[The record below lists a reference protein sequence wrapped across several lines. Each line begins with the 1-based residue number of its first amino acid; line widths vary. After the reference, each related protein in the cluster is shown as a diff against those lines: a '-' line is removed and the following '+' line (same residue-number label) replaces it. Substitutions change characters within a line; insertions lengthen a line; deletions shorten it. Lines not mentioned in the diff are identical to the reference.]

1 LEVSSEPSGSRSKEE
16 GFEMGTHE
24 AVKEVGSVNKSSDT
38 ASHSPPPAPITLAV
52 YRDLRVGL
60 AVTAVMLAAAIIIQW
75 IATDCW
81 QAALS
86 EYFYT
91 SAHSIFIA
99 ALLGLATLFFVYR
112 GSSDTEDALLTLA
125 GVAALTAALVPQG
138 RPEVC
143 KPSFLPVDVDVEAVV
158 RPNLVA
164 VVVAL
169 VLGWAL
175 MIWQHRYNR
184 SRQTRSAGG
193 TLALYFLR
201 LVVAGGLIVLV
212 FWPKEFSKYAHGTA
226 GVLMLSAF
234 IATVFSSAY
243 LAKREERSPDRYNYR
258 WFYQVIGQLML
269 VTLIAV
275 ITVHIRHPELFGLL
289 WVTILESALIL
300 EFGAYWVVQ
309 TIDLWDSP
317 DRSERLPDA
326 DRKLLAQGRTTRGLA
341 GLKSELVEARKAPP
355 GQRLLPLL

>member
-1 LEVSSEPSGSRSKEE
+1 
-16 GFEMGTHE
+16 MGTHE
-24 AVKEVGSVNKSSDT
+24 AVKEVGSVNPPSDT
-38 ASHSPPPAPITLAV
+38 ASHSPPPVPITLAV

-60 AVTAVMLAAAIIIQW
+60 AVTAVMLAAAIIIESG
-75 IATDCW
+75 ATQCW

-125 GVAALTAALVPQG
+125 GVAALVAALVPQG

-143 KPSFLPVDVDVEAVV
+143 KPPFLPDDVDVEGVV

-175 MIWQHRYNR
+175 TMWQHRCNR
-184 SRQTRSAGG
+184 SRQSRSAGG

-201 LVVAGGLIVLV
+201 LVVLGGLIVLV
-212 FWPKEFSKYAHGTA
+212 FWPDVFRDHAHGAA
-226 GVLMLSAF
+226 GVLLLSAF

-243 LAKREERSPDRYNYR
+243 LAKREERSPDRRNYGQ
-258 WFYQVIGQLML
+258 FYKWIAWAML
-269 VTLIAV
+269 LTLIV
-275 ITVHIRHPELFGLL
+275 VVTVHIRHPELFGVL
-289 WVTILESALIL
+289 WVTVLESAVIL
-300 EFGAYWVVQ
+300 QFGAYWVVQ

-326 DRKLLAQGRTTRGLA
+326 DRKLLGQKRTTRGLA
-341 GLKSELVEARKAPP
+341 GLKSELVEAMKEPP
-355 GQRLLPLL
+355 GHRLLPLL

>member
-1 LEVSSEPSGSRSKEE
+1 
-16 GFEMGTHE
+16 
-24 AVKEVGSVNKSSDT
+24 VNQSSDT
-38 ASHSPPPAPITLAV
+38 GSSSSPPAPNTLAV
-52 YRDLRVGL
+52 YRDLRIGL
-60 AVTAVMLAAAIIIQW
+60 AVTAVMLAAAIIIER

-125 GVAALTAALVPQG
+125 GVAALVAALVPQG

-143 KPSFLPVDVDVEAVV
+143 KPPFLPDYVNFDAVV

-175 MIWQHRYNR
+175 TMWQHRYNR
-184 SRQTRSAGG
+184 SWQTRSAGG

-201 LVVAGGLIVLV
+201 LVVAGGLIVLF
-212 FWPKEFSKYAHGTA
+212 FWPKVFSEHAHGAA

-234 IATVFSSAY
+234 IATVFSAAY
-243 LAKREERSPDRYNYR
+243 LAKREERSPDRRNYWR
-258 WFYQVIGQLML
+258 FYQVIAGMML
-269 VTLIAV
+269 ITLIAV
-275 ITVHIRHPELFGLL
+275 VTVHITHPELFGVL

-317 DRSERLPDA
+317 DRSERLSDA
-326 DRKLLAQGRTTRGLA
+326 DRDLLAQRRTTRGLR
-341 GLKSELVEARKAPP
+341 GLKSELAEATKDRSD
-355 GQRLLPLL
+355 QRLLRIL

>member
-1 LEVSSEPSGSRSKEE
+1 VSQ
-16 GFEMGTHE
+16 
-24 AVKEVGSVNKSSDT
+24 SSDT
-38 ASHSPPPAPITLAV
+38 GSYSSPPASITLAV

-60 AVTAVMLAAAIIIQW
+60 AVTAVMLAAAIITER

-125 GVAALTAALVPQG
+125 GVAALIAALVPQG

-143 KPSFLPVDVDVEAVV
+143 KPPFLPEDVDFDAVV
-158 RPNLVA
+158 RPNVVA

-175 MIWQHRYNR
+175 TMWQHRYNR
-184 SRQTRSAGG
+184 SQQTRSAGG

-212 FWPKEFSKYAHGTA
+212 LWPDVFSKYAHGAA
-226 GVLMLSAF
+226 GILMLSAF
-234 IATVFSSAY
+234 IATVFSAAY

-258 WFYQVIGQLML
+258 WFYQVIAAVML
-269 VTLIAV
+269 ATLIAV
-275 ITVHIRHPELFGLL
+275 VTLHIVHPHLFGVLWITV
-289 WVTILESALIL
+289 LESALIL

-326 DRKLLAQGRTTRGLA
+326 DRERLAQGRTTRGLA

>member
-1 LEVSSEPSGSRSKEE
+1 
-16 GFEMGTHE
+16 MNE
-24 AVKEVGSVNKSSDT
+24 ANQKGESARDPGVGSVNQ
-38 ASHSPPPAPITLAV
+38 PPAPITLAV
-52 YRDLRVGL
+52 YRDLRVGI
-60 AVTAVMLAAAIIIQW
+60 AVTAVMLAAAIIIEW
-75 IATDCW
+75 MARICW

-125 GVAALTAALVPQG
+125 GVAALIAALVPQG

-143 KPSFLPVDVDVEAVV
+143 KLFLPKAVDFHAVV

-169 VLGWAL
+169 FLGWAL
-175 MIWQHRYNR
+175 TMFQHRYNR
-184 SRQTRSAGG
+184 SQQSRSVGG

-201 LVVAGGLIVLV
+201 LVVAGGLIVL
-212 FWPKEFSKYAHGTA
+212 FAPDLFSDHAHGAA
-226 GVLMLSAF
+226 GVLLLSAF
-234 IATVFSSAY
+234 IATVFASAY
-243 LAKREERSPDRYNYR
+243 LAKREEPSPDRRNYGQ
-258 WFYQVIGQLML
+258 FYKWIAWAML
-269 VTLIAV
+269 LTLIGV
-275 ITVHIRHPELFGLL
+275 VTVHIRHPEVFGVL
-289 WVTILESALIL
+289 WVTILESAVIL

-326 DRKLLAQGRTTRGLA
+326 DRKLLAQRRTTRGFT
-341 GLKSELVEARKAPP
+341 GLKSELKEA
-355 GQRLLPLL
+355 

>member
-1 LEVSSEPSGSRSKEE
+1 VQLAISPDIHKQVSD
-16 GFEMGTHE
+16 MTE
-24 AVKEVGSVNKSSDT
+24 ANQKGESARDPGVGSVNQ
-38 ASHSPPPAPITLAV
+38 PPAPITLAV

-60 AVTAVMLAAAIIIQW
+60 AVTAVMVAAAIIIEW
-75 IATDCW
+75 MATDCW

-125 GVAALTAALVPQG
+125 GVAALVAALVPQG

-143 KPSFLPVDVDVEAVV
+143 KPAFLPDDVKFEAVV

-175 MIWQHRYNR
+175 TMWQHRYNR
-184 SRQTRSAGG
+184 TSQTRSAGG

-201 LVVAGGLIVLV
+201 LVVAGGLILLV
-212 FWPKEFSKYAHGTA
+212 RWPDVFSKHAHGAA

-243 LAKREERSPDRYNYR
+243 LAKREEPSPDRYNYR
-258 WFYQVIGQLML
+258 WFYQVIAGVML
-269 VTLIAV
+269 VTLIV
-275 ITVHIRHPELFGLL
+275 VVTVHIRHPELFGDRWL
-289 WVTILESALIL
+289 TILESALIL

-326 DRKLLAQGRTTRGLA
+326 DRKLLAQRPTTRGLA
-341 GLKSELVEARKAPP
+341 GLKSELIEARKADW
-355 GQRLLPLL
+355 GDRLLPLL

>member
-1 LEVSSEPSGSRSKEE
+1 MNHPTETG
-16 GFEMGTHE
+16 
-24 AVKEVGSVNKSSDT
+24 SDT
-38 ASHSPPPAPITLAV
+38 SRPVPITLAV

-60 AVTAVMLAAAIIIQW
+60 AVIAVMLAAAIIIEKMS
-75 IATDCW
+75 TDCW

-86 EYFYT
+86 EYFFT

-125 GVAALTAALVPQG
+125 GIAALVAALVPQG
-138 RPEVC
+138 RPKVC
-143 KPSFLPVDVDVEAVV
+143 EPLFLPASLNFETVV
-158 RPNLVA
+158 RFNLVA

-169 VLGWAL
+169 VLGWGL
-175 MIWQHRYNR
+175 TMWQRRYNP
-184 SRQTRSAGG
+184 SAQTRSAGG

-201 LVVAGGLIVLV
+201 LVVAGGLIVLFVWPEV
-212 FWPKEFSKYAHGTA
+212 FVDYAHGAA

-234 IATVFSSAY
+234 IATVFSSAF
-243 LAKREERSPDRYNYR
+243 LAKREVRLPTRRNYWR
-258 WFYQVIGQLML
+258 FYQWIARAMVI
-269 VTLIAV
+269 TLIGV
-275 ITVHIRHPELFGLL
+275 VTVHITRPELFGVL

-317 DRSERLPDA
+317 DRSERLSDA
-326 DRKLLAQGRTTRGLA
+326 DQDILAQRPTARGLK
-341 GLKSELVEARKAPP
+341 GLRAELAEATKDRS
-355 GQRLLPLL
+355 GQRLLRLL

>member
-1 LEVSSEPSGSRSKEE
+1 
-16 GFEMGTHE
+16 MTE
-24 AVKEVGSVNKSSDT
+24 ANQKGESARDPGVGSVSQPSDT
-38 ASHSPPPAPITLAV
+38 ASHSSPPVPITLAV

-60 AVTAVMLAAAIIIQW
+60 AVTAVMVAAAIIIEW
-75 IATDCW
+75 MATDCW

-125 GVAALTAALVPQG
+125 GVAALVAALVPQG

-143 KPSFLPVDVDVEAVV
+143 TPAFLPDDVKFETVV

-175 MIWQHRYNR
+175 TMLKHKYNR
-184 SRQTRSAGG
+184 SQQSRSAGG

-201 LVVAGGLIVLV
+201 LVVAGGLIVLFV
-212 FWPKEFSKYAHGTA
+212 RPDLFRDHAHGAA
-226 GVLMLSAF
+226 GVLLLSAF
-234 IATVFSSAY
+234 IATVFTSAY
-243 LAKREERSPDRYNYR
+243 LAKREEPSTDRRNYGQ
-258 WFYQVIGQLML
+258 FYKWIAWAML
-269 VTLIAV
+269 LTLIAV
-275 ITVHIRHPELFGLL
+275 VTVHIRHPELFGVL
-289 WVTILESALIL
+289 WVTILESAVFLG
-300 EFGAYWVVQ
+300 FCAYWVVQ

-326 DRKLLAQGRTTRGLA
+326 YRNRPAEGQTNRGLA
-341 GLKSELVEARKAPP
+341 GLKSELIEARKADR
-355 GQRLLPLL
+355 GDRLLPLL

>member
-1 LEVSSEPSGSRSKEE
+1 
-16 GFEMGTHE
+16 MGTHE
-24 AVKEVGSVNKSSDT
+24 AVKEVGSVNQSSDT
-38 ASHSPPPAPITLAV
+38 ASHSPPPVPITLAV

-60 AVTAVMLAAAIIIQW
+60 AVTAVMVAAAIIIERR
-75 IATDCW
+75 ATDCW

-125 GVAALTAALVPQG
+125 GVAALVAALVPQG

-143 KPSFLPVDVDVEAVV
+143 KLFLPKDVSFDAVV

-175 MIWQHRYNR
+175 TMWQHRCNR

-193 TLALYFLR
+193 TLALNFLR
-201 LVVAGGLIVLV
+201 LVVLGGLIVLFV
-212 FWPKEFSKYAHGTA
+212 DPDRFREYAHGAA
-226 GVLMLSAF
+226 GVLLLSAF

-243 LAKREERSPDRYNYR
+243 LAKREERSPDRRNYGQ
-258 WFYQVIGQLML
+258 FYKWIAWAML
-269 VTLIAV
+269 LTLIAV
-275 ITVHIRHPELFGLL
+275 VTVHFVHPELFGVL
-289 WVTILESALIL
+289 WVTVLESAVIL

-326 DRKLLAQGRTTRGLA
+326 DRERLAQRRTTRGLA
-341 GLKSELVEARKAPP
+341 GLKSELIEARKADR
-355 GQRLLPLL
+355 GDRLLRLL

>member
-1 LEVSSEPSGSRSKEE
+1 
-16 GFEMGTHE
+16 MTTDD
-24 AVKEVGSVNKSSDT
+24 AVKEEERPQTVPV
-38 ASHSPPPAPITLAV
+38 TLAV

-75 IATDCW
+75 LASRCW
-81 QAALS
+81 QGALS

-125 GVAALTAALVPQG
+125 GIAALTAALVPQG
-138 RPEVC
+138 RPDLC
-143 KPSFLPVDVDVEAVV
+143 TPAFLPSDVHVEAVV

-175 MIWQHRYNR
+175 TMWQHHYNPT
-184 SRQTRSAGG
+184 RQGRSAGG

-201 LVVAGGLIVLV
+201 LVVVAGLVVLFCRPDV
-212 FWPKEFSKYAHGTA
+212 FEKYAHGAA
-226 GVLMLSAF
+226 GVLLLSSF
-234 IATVFSSAY
+234 IATVFSTAY
-243 LAKREERSPDRYNYR
+243 LAKREEARDGHDYGSL
-258 WFYQVIGQLML
+258 YQVLAWVML
-269 VTLIAV
+269 GTLIAV
-275 ITVHIRHPELFGLL
+275 VALHFTRPGLFGVL
-289 WVTILESALIL
+289 WVLILESALIL
-300 EFGAYWVVQ
+300 EFGAYWVIQ
-309 TIDLWDSP
+309 TIDLWDFP

-326 DRKLLAQGRTTRGLA
+326 DKRLLAKRPASRGWG
-341 GLKSELVEARKAPP
+341 GLKSELAAAKNADPHDRVL
-355 GQRLLPLL
+355 QLL

>member
-1 LEVSSEPSGSRSKEE
+1 
-16 GFEMGTHE
+16 MTE
-24 AVKEVGSVNKSSDT
+24 ANQKGESARDPGVGSVNQ
-38 ASHSPPPAPITLAV
+38 PPAPITLAV

-60 AVTAVMLAAAIIIQW
+60 AVTAVMVAAAIIIEW
-75 IATDCW
+75 MATDDCW

-125 GVAALTAALVPQG
+125 GVAALVAALVPQG

-143 KPSFLPVDVDVEAVV
+143 TPAFLPDDVKFDAVV

-175 MIWQHRYNR
+175 SMWQHRYNR
-184 SRQTRSAGG
+184 SQQTRSVGG

-201 LVVAGGLIVLV
+201 LVVAGGLILLV
-212 FWPKEFSKYAHGTA
+212 RWPDVFSDHAHGAA

-243 LAKREERSPDRYNYR
+243 LAKREEPSPDRRNYR
-258 WFYQVIGQLML
+258 AVLQVDRLGDAGDVDCGCHSAYQASRVVGGPVGHHPRIGGDPR
-269 VTLIAV
+269 V
-275 ITVHIRHPELFGLL
+275 RC
-289 WVTILESALIL
+289 ILGGSNYRPVG
-300 EFGAYWVVQ
+300 F
-309 TIDLWDSP
+309 T
-317 DRSERLPDA
+317 
-326 DRKLLAQGRTTRGLA
+326 
-341 GLKSELVEARKAPP
+341 
-355 GQRLLPLL
+355 

>member
-1 LEVSSEPSGSRSKEE
+1 
-16 GFEMGTHE
+16 MTE
-24 AVKEVGSVNKSSDT
+24 ANQEDESARDPLVGSLNQPSDT
-38 ASHSPPPAPITLAV
+38 ASHSSPPAPITLAV

-60 AVTAVMLAAAIIIQW
+60 AVTAVMLAAAIIIEW
-75 IATDCW
+75 MASDPRCW

-125 GVAALTAALVPQG
+125 GVAALIAALVPQG

-143 KPSFLPVDVDVEAVV
+143 KLFLPKGVDFEAVV
-158 RPNLVA
+158 RPNVVA

-175 MIWQHRYNR
+175 SMWQHRYNR
-184 SRQTRSAGG
+184 SQQTRSAGG

-201 LVVAGGLIVLV
+201 LVVAGGLIILF
-212 FWPKEFSKYAHGTA
+212 FWPDVFAEHAHGAA

-234 IATVFSSAY
+234 IATVFSTAY
-243 LAKREERSPDRYNYR
+243 LAKREERSPDRLNYPP
-258 WFYQVIGQLML
+258 FLQGIAAVML
-269 VTLIAV
+269 ATLILV
-275 ITVHIRHPELFGLL
+275 ITLHVLHPNLFGVL
-289 WVTILESALIL
+289 WVTILESAVIL

-326 DRKLLAQGRTTRGLA
+326 DRRLLAQRRTTRGLA
-341 GLKSELVEARKAPP
+341 GLKSELIEARKADR
-355 GQRLLPLL
+355 GDRLLPLL